1 MSITQE
7 TTFELIR
14 KVINCPSIEPCGSMY
29 DGYSD
34 YELYHLPEIDVT
46 VADFGD
52 HFIVYHTRAEHVT
65 GVGRYAYT
73 KSVKIEQL

>member
-1 MSITQE
+1 MSIAQE

-34 YELYHLPEIDVT
+34 YELYHLPEIDMT
-46 VADFGD
+46 VADFGEY
-52 HFIVYHTRAEHVT
+52 FMVYHTRAEHVT

-73 KSVKIEQL
+73 KSDKIERS